1 MNEHTDKNFES
12 RLTLIR
18 DQLSE
23 MSALIEKQLSL
34 AINCIK
40 SKESDCSE
48 TIQRLDLEVDQSEK
62 TIRDD
67 CFEVLTLHQ
76 PVASDLRLVFTALK
90 VSKEME
96 RIGDH
101 CRGLSNKAIKSKSD
115 LDPEIIEGLTSL
127 GKSVLSLVHEVFD
140 SLFKDNE
147 DKAKESWRRDLEIDK
162 LYKSILKTLINK
174 MEQNESIVESGTQHI
189 LIAKSLERIGDHA
202 ANIAEEVIFNISGQY
217 LDLEKIKIQ

>member
-1 MNEHTDKNFES
+1 MNTHTDKNFEN
-12 RLTLIR
+12 RLTVIR

-23 MSALIEKQLSL
+23 MSAVVEKQLSL
-34 AINCIK
+34 ATACIK
-40 SKESDCSE
+40 SKDSDCLE
-48 TIQRLDLEVDQSEK
+48 TIKKLDLEVDDFEK

-101 CRGLSNKAIKSKSD
+101 CRGLSNKAISTKSN
-115 LDPEIIEGLTSL
+115 LDPEIIDSLYSL
-127 GKSVLSLVHEVFD
+127 GSSVHALTHEVFD

-147 DKAKESWRRDLEIDK
+147 EKAKESWRRDLEIDK
-162 LYKSILKTLINK
+162 LYKSILTTLIDK
-174 MEQNESIVESGTQHI
+174 MEKDDALIESGTQHI

-217 LDLEKIKIQ
+217 QDLEKIKI

>member
-1 MNEHTDKNFES
+1 MNTHTDKNFEN
-12 RLTLIR
+12 RLTVIR

-23 MSALIEKQLSL
+23 MSAVVEKQLSL
-34 AINCIK
+34 ATACIK
-40 SKESDCSE
+40 SKDSDCLE
-48 TIQRLDLEVDQSEK
+48 TIKKLDLEVDDFEK

-101 CRGLSNKAIKSKSD
+101 CRGLSNKAIATKSN
-115 LDPEIIEGLTSL
+115 LDPEIIDSLYSL
-127 GKSVLSLVHEVFD
+127 GSSVHALTHEVFD
-140 SLFKDNE
+140 SLFKGNE
-147 DKAKESWRRDLEIDK
+147 EKAKESWRRDLEIDK
-162 LYKSILKTLINK
+162 LYKSILTTLIDK
-174 MEQNESIVESGTQHI
+174 MEKDDALIESGTQHI

-217 LDLEKIKIQ
+217 QDLEKIKI

>member
-1 MNEHTDKNFES
+1 MNTHTDKNFEN
-12 RLTLIR
+12 RLTVIR

-23 MSALIEKQLSL
+23 MSALVEKQLSL
-34 AINCIK
+34 ATACIK
-40 SKESDCSE
+40 SKDSDCLE
-48 TIQRLDLEVDQSEK
+48 TIKKLDLEVDDFEK

-101 CRGLSNKAIKSKSD
+101 CRGLSNKAISTKSN
-115 LDPEIIEGLTSL
+115 LDPEIIDSLSSL
-127 GKSVLSLVHEVFD
+127 GSSVHALTHEVFD
-140 SLFKDNE
+140 SLFKGNE
-147 DKAKESWRRDLEIDK
+147 EKAKESWRRDLEIDK
-162 LYKSILKTLINK
+162 LYKSILTTLIDK
-174 MEQNESIVESGTQHI
+174 MEKDEALIESGTQHI

-217 LDLEKIKIQ
+217 QDLEKIKI

>member
-1 MNEHTDKNFES
+1 MKEHTDKNFEN
-12 RLTLIR
+12 RLTTIR

-23 MSALIEKQLSL
+23 MSAVVEKQLSL
-34 AINCIK
+34 ATSCIK
-40 SKESDCSE
+40 SKDSDYSD
-48 TIQRLDLEVDQSEK
+48 TIQNLDLQVDDFEK
-62 TIRDD
+62 AVRDE
-67 CFEVLTLHQ
+67 CFEVLTLHR

-115 LDPEIIEGLTSL
+115 LEPEIIEELAAL
-127 GKSVLSLVHEVFD
+127 GKSVSSLVHEVFD
-140 SLFKDNE
+140 SLFAGNQE
-147 DKAKESWRRDLEIDK
+147 KAKESWRRDLEIDK
-162 LYKSILKTLINK
+162 LYKSILKTLIDK
-174 MEQNESIVESGTQHI
+174 MEKNESIVESGTQHI

-217 LDLEKIKIQ
+217 QDLEKIRI

>member
-1 MNEHTDKNFES
+1 MNTHTDKNFEN

-23 MSALIEKQLSL
+23 MSAVVEKQLSL
-34 AINCIK
+34 ATACIK
-40 SKESDCSE
+40 SKDSDCLE
-48 TIQRLDLEVDQSEK
+48 TIKKLDLEVDEFEK
-62 TIRDD
+62 SIRND

-101 CRGLSNKAIKSKSD
+101 CRGLSNKAISTKSNLD
-115 LDPEIIEGLTSL
+115 LEIIESLSSL
-127 GKSVLSLVHEVFD
+127 GSSVHALTHEVFD
-140 SLFKDNE
+140 SLFKGNE
-147 DKAKESWRRDLEIDK
+147 EKAKESWRRDLEIDK
-162 LYKSILKTLINK
+162 LYKSILSTLINK
-174 MEQNESIVESGTQHI
+174 MEKDEALIASGTQHI

-217 LDLEKIKIQ
+217 QDLEKIKI

>member
-1 MNEHTDKNFES
+1 MNTHTDKNFEN
-12 RLTLIR
+12 RLTIIR

-23 MSALIEKQLSL
+23 MSAVVEKQLSL
-34 AINCIK
+34 ATACIK
-40 SKESDCSE
+40 SKDSDSLE
-48 TIQRLDLEVDQSEK
+48 TVKKLDLEVDDFEK

-101 CRGLSNKAIKSKSD
+101 CRGLSNKAISTKSN
-115 LDPEIIEGLTSL
+115 LDPEIIDSLSSL
-127 GKSVLSLVHEVFD
+127 GSSVHALTHEVFD
-140 SLFKDNE
+140 SLFKGNE
-147 DKAKESWRRDLEIDK
+147 EKAKESWRRDLEIDK
-162 LYKSILKTLINK
+162 LYKSILTTLIDK
-174 MEQNESIVESGTQHI
+174 MEKDDALIESGTQHI

-217 LDLEKIKIQ
+217 QDLEKIKI

>member
-1 MNEHTDKNFES
+1 MNTHTDKNFEN

-23 MSALIEKQLSL
+23 MSAVVEKQLSL
-34 AINCIK
+34 ATACIK
-40 SKESDCSE
+40 SKDSDCLE
-48 TIQRLDLEVDQSEK
+48 TIKKLDLEVDEFEK
-62 TIRDD
+62 SIRND

-101 CRGLSNKAIKSKSD
+101 CRGLSNKAISTKSN
-115 LDPEIIEGLTSL
+115 LDPEIIESLSSL
-127 GKSVLSLVHEVFD
+127 GSSVHALTHEVFD
-140 SLFKDNE
+140 SLFKGNE
-147 DKAKESWRRDLEIDK
+147 EKAKESWRRDLEIDK
-162 LYKSILKTLINK
+162 LYKSILSTLINK
-174 MEQNESIVESGTQHI
+174 MEKDEALIASGTQHI

-217 LDLEKIKIQ
+217 QDLEKIKI

>member
-1 MNEHTDKNFES
+1 MNTHTDKNFEN

-23 MSALIEKQLSL
+23 MSAVVEKQLSL
-34 AINCIK
+34 ATACIK
-40 SKESDCSE
+40 SKDSDCLE
-48 TIQRLDLEVDQSEK
+48 TIKKLDLEVDEFEK
-62 TIRDD
+62 SIRND

-101 CRGLSNKAIKSKSD
+101 CRGLSNKAISTKSN
-115 LDPEIIEGLTSL
+115 LDPEIIESLSSL
-127 GKSVLSLVHEVFD
+127 GRSVHALTHEVFD
-140 SLFKDNE
+140 SLFKGNE
-147 DKAKESWRRDLEIDK
+147 EKAKESWRRDLEIDK
-162 LYKSILKTLINK
+162 LYKSILSTLINK
-174 MEQNESIVESGTQHI
+174 MEKDEALIASGTQHI

-217 LDLEKIKIQ
+217 QDLEKIKI

>member
-1 MNEHTDKNFES
+1 MNLHTDKNFEN
-12 RLTLIR
+12 RLTVIR

-23 MSALIEKQLSL
+23 MSAVVEKQLSL
-34 AINCIK
+34 ATACIK
-40 SKESDCSE
+40 SKDSDCLE
-48 TIQRLDLEVDQSEK
+48 TIKKLDLEVDDFEK

-101 CRGLSNKAIKSKSD
+101 CRGLSNKAIATKSN
-115 LDPEIIEGLTSL
+115 LDPEIIDSLYSL
-127 GKSVLSLVHEVFD
+127 GSSVHALTHEVFD
-140 SLFKDNE
+140 SLFKGNE
-147 DKAKESWRRDLEIDK
+147 EKAKESWRRDLEIDK
-162 LYKSILKTLINK
+162 LYKSILTTLIDK
-174 MEQNESIVESGTQHI
+174 MEKDDALIESGTQHI

-217 LDLEKIKIQ
+217 QDLEKIKI

>member
-1 MNEHTDKNFES
+1 MNLHTDKNFEN

-23 MSALIEKQLSL
+23 MSAVVEKQLSL
-34 AINCIK
+34 ATACIK
-40 SKESDCSE
+40 SKDSDCLE
-48 TIQRLDLEVDQSEK
+48 TIKKLDLEVDEFEK
-62 TIRDD
+62 SIRND

-101 CRGLSNKAIKSKSD
+101 CRGLSNKAISTKSN
-115 LDPEIIEGLTSL
+115 LDPEIIETLSSL
-127 GKSVLSLVHEVFD
+127 GSSVHALTHEVFD
-140 SLFKDNE
+140 SLFKGNE
-147 DKAKESWRRDLEIDK
+147 EKAKESWRRDLEIDK
-162 LYKSILKTLINK
+162 LYKSILSTLINK
-174 MEQNESIVESGTQHI
+174 MEKDEALIASGTQHI

-217 LDLEKIKIQ
+217 QDLEKIKI

>member
-1 MNEHTDKNFES
+1 MNTHTDKNFEN

-23 MSALIEKQLSL
+23 MSAVVEKQLSL
-34 AINCIK
+34 ATACIK
-40 SKESDCSE
+40 SKDSDCLE
-48 TIQRLDLEVDQSEK
+48 TIKKLDLEVDEFEK
-62 TIRDD
+62 SIRND

-101 CRGLSNKAIKSKSD
+101 CRGLSNKAISTKSNLD
-115 LDPEIIEGLTSL
+115 LEIIESLSSL
-127 GKSVLSLVHEVFD
+127 GSSVHALTHEVFD
-140 SLFKDNE
+140 SLFKGNE
-147 DKAKESWRRDLEIDK
+147 EKAKESWRRDLEIDK
-162 LYKSILKTLINK
+162 LYKSILTTLIDK
-174 MEQNESIVESGTQHI
+174 MEKDDALIESGTQHI

-217 LDLEKIKIQ
+217 QDLEKIKI

>member
-1 MNEHTDKNFES
+1 MNTHTDKNFEN
-12 RLTLIR
+12 RLTVIR

-23 MSALIEKQLSL
+23 MSSVVEKQLAL
-34 AINCIK
+34 ATGCIK
-40 SKESDCSE
+40 SKDSDFLE
-48 TIQRLDLEVDQSEK
+48 TIKKLDLEVDDFEK

-101 CRGLSNKAIKSKSD
+101 CRGLSNKAISTKSN
-115 LDPEIIEGLTSL
+115 LDPEIIDSLSSL
-127 GKSVLSLVHEVFD
+127 GSSVHALTHEVFD
-140 SLFKDNE
+140 SLFKGNE
-147 DKAKESWRRDLEIDK
+147 EKAKESWRRDLEIDK
-162 LYKSILKTLINK
+162 LYKSILTTLIDK
-174 MEQNESIVESGTQHI
+174 MEKDDALIESGTQHI

-217 LDLEKIKIQ
+217 QDLEKIKI